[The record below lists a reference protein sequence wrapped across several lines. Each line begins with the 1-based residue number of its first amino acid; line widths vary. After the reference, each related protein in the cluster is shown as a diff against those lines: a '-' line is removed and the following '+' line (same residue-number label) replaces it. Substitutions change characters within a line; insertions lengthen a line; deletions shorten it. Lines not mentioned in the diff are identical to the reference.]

1 MNSGGAERVAST
13 LANAWSSR
21 VDQVVLMPTFSGG
34 GECFYELSA
43 DVRLVFL
50 ADLVSSR
57 VSTFVNQLARLHALR
72 RFMATERPDAIV
84 SFLSNVNVAA
94 VLASAGLGIPVIVCE
109 RIDPF
114 VMPKTLLLRLACRI
128 TYPLA
133 DALMVQT
140 NAVAS
145 KYASSGLTLR
155 RVKVI
160 PNPVPRQI
168 MNIQHHAGIGDKKR
182 LLSVGRLD
190 EQKQIDVLIKVFASL
205 STSLAN
211 WSLRIVGEG
220 PLRPLLQSQIIKLG
234 LEGRIELSGR
244 TANIN
249 DEFSEAD
256 AFVLTSKYEGFP
268 NALLEAMAAGL
279 PCVTFDCP
287 SGPRELSLDG
297 SVALL
302 VPHGDESAL
311 RCALEH
317 LMLDENLRNKLGREA
332 QLSVF
337 ERFSLDKVL
346 VQWDSLFEEV
356 GVKSFKL
363 QS

>member
-1 MNSGGAERVAST
+1 
-13 LANAWSSR
+13 
-21 VDQVVLMPTFSGG
+21 
-34 GECFYELSA
+34 
-43 DVRLVFL
+43 
-50 ADLVSSR
+50 
-57 VSTFVNQLARLHALR
+57 
-72 RFMATERPDAIV
+72 
-84 SFLSNVNVAA
+84 
-94 VLASAGLGIPVIVCE
+94 
-109 RIDPF
+109 
-114 VMPKTLLLRLACRI
+114 
-128 TYPLA
+128 
-133 DALMVQT
+133 
-140 NAVAS
+140 
-145 KYASSGLTLR
+145 
-155 RVKVI
+155 
-160 PNPVPRQI
+160 
-168 MNIQHHAGIGDKKR
+168 
-182 LLSVGRLD
+182 
-190 EQKQIDVLIKVFASL
+190 L

-244 TANIN
+244 TTNIN